1 METFMKEKGL
11 QESGSPTTEPL
22 SMTDQ
27 EWNSPALDKI
37 ENRSVS
43 ETETINESIV
53 EESEA
58 TNKEDE
64 KWNGTGPIKNMEA
77 FLADLQKAVDEGV
90 KRGVKGGMED
100 SLEESVKK
108 GIEDY
113 RNSYVKK
120 T

>member
-1 METFMKEKGL
+1 M
-11 QESGSPTTEPL
+11 
-22 SMTDQ
+22 
-27 EWNSPALDKI
+27 
-37 ENRSVS
+37 
-43 ETETINESIV
+43 

-120 T
+120 PDLVTPSVVEGLDDEQNDGIEDAKKWAMKQKQSQIGK